1 MLPDFPNLPD
11 RAGGILLHP
20 TSLPSPYGIGDLGPG
35 ALSWVQWCSNAGCAL
50 WQILPL
56 GPTGYA
62 DSPYQSFSAFAGNH
76 LLISPQT
83 LMDQGLLS
91 ASAVE
96 NVPDFPLKRVTY
108 GRVIPWKET
117 LLDRMAVRF
126 SVQAKPEYYESFITF
141 CDEEQA
147 WLDDYA
153 LFMALKREHQGK
165 PWTDW
170 EHELRD
176 RDERALQIARKALKI
191 DIHAQK
197 VRQFLF
203 SEQWFHLKQ
212 IALEQGI
219 TILGDMP
226 IFVAHDS
233 ADVWAH
239 PELFQLDSHGQPL
252 VVAGVP
258 PDYFSTTGQRWGN
271 PLYNWDRIAEH
282 DYDWWVQR
290 LKQALRFVD
299 VVRLDHFRGF
309 EAYWE
314 IPSTEETAIKG
325 RWVPG
330 PGRELLDRLDRALD
344 GLPLVAEDLG
354 FITEEVIR
362 LRKAY
367 NLPGMKVMQFG
378 FEGGMEDEFLPHLYE
393 DGYVAYTGTH
403 DNDTTV
409 GWYDAA
415 TPEIQEFCRAYLSS
429 DGEHIAWDMLEALWA
444 SVATWAIVPLQ
455 DLLELGS
462 DARMNFPSRT
472 YGNWQW
478 RVMQD
483 QLSDVLAKRL
493 LDLNNQHQRRGT

>member
-1 MLPDFPNLPD
+1 VKWL
-11 RAGGILLHP
+11 
-20 TSLPSPYGIGDLGPG
+20 
-35 ALSWVQWCSNAGCAL
+35 SNAGCAL

-76 LLISPQT
+76 LLISPQA
-83 LMDQGLLS
+83 LMDQGLIS
-91 ASAVE
+91 TEDVDDI
-96 NVPDFPLKRVTY
+96 PIFPMNRVTY
-108 GRVIPWKET
+108 GEVIPWKEA
-117 LLDRMAVRF
+117 LLDQTAAKF
-126 SVQAKPEYYESFITF
+126 SNQAKPEHAEGFGMF
-141 CDEEQA
+141 CHEEQA

-153 LFMALKREHQGK
+153 LFMALKREHQNK
-165 PWTDW
+165 SWTDW
-170 EHELRD
+170 GHELRD
-176 RDERALQIARKALKI
+176 RDESALQAARDALKSQ
-191 DIHAQK
+191 IHAQK
-197 VRQFLF
+197 LRQYLF
-203 SEQWFHLKQ
+203 SEQWSQVKQ

-239 PELFQLDSHGQPL
+239 PELFQLDSDGQPL
-252 VVAGVP
+252 AVAGVP
-258 PDYFSTTGQRWGN
+258 PDYFSATGQRWGN
-271 PLYNWDRIAEH
+271 PLYNWDRIAE
-282 DYDWWVQR
+282 DDFDWWVQR

-299 VVRLDHFRGF
+299 LVRLDHFRGF

-314 IPSTEETAIKG
+314 IPGTEETAKKG
-325 RWVPG
+325 CWVPG
-330 PGRELLDRLDRALD
+330 PGRELLDRLDQALD

-354 FITEEVIR
+354 FITEEVVE
-362 LRKAY
+362 LRNAY

-378 FEGGMEDEFLPHLYE
+378 FEGGPDDEFLPHLYE
-393 DGYVAYTGTH
+393 ERYVAYTGTH

-415 TPEIQEFCRAYLSS
+415 SPEIREFCRSYLSS

-444 SVATWAIVPLQ
+444 SVAIWAIVPLQ
-455 DLLELGS
+455 DLLELGN

-478 RVMQD
+478 RVLQD
-483 QLSDVLAKRL
+483 QLSDSLAKRL
-493 LDLNNQHQRRGT
+493 LELNKQYARKAKS

>member
-1 MLPDFPNLPD
+1 MLPDFPELPE

-20 TSLPSPYGIGDLGPG
+20 TSLPGPYGIGDLGPG
-35 ALSWVQWCSNAGCAL
+35 AISWVQWLSKAGCSL

-91 ASAVE
+91 TDDLEVQT
-96 NVPDFPLKRVTY
+96 DFPMNRVAY
-108 GRVIPWKET
+108 GEVIPWKEA
-117 LLDRMAVRF
+117 LLDKTAVRF
-126 SVQAKPEYYESFITF
+126 KELAKPEYLEALNTF
-141 CDEEQA
+141 CDVEQA

-153 LFMALKREHQGK
+153 LFMALKREHRGK

-170 EHELRD
+170 ARELRD
-176 RDERALQIARKALKI
+176 RDETALQAAREALKSEI
-191 DIHAQK
+191 YSQK
-197 VRQFLF
+197 VRQYLF
-203 SEQWFHLKQ
+203 GEQWFKLKQ
-212 IALEQGI
+212 TALEQGI

-239 PELFQLDSHGQPL
+239 PGLFQLDSDGQPT

-258 PDYFSTTGQRWGN
+258 PDYFSDTGQRWGN
-271 PLYNWDRIAEH
+271 PLYNWNRIAE
-282 DYDWWVQR
+282 DDFDWWVQR
-290 LKQALRFVD
+290 LNQALHFVD
-299 VVRLDHFRGF
+299 VIRLDHFRGF
-309 EAYWE
+309 EASWE

-330 PGRELLDRLDRALD
+330 PGRELLDRLDRELD

-354 FITEEVIR
+354 VITEGVVE
-362 LRKAY
+362 LRNAY

-378 FEGGMEDEFLPHLYE
+378 FEGGPDDEFLPHFYE
-393 DGYVAYTGTH
+393 EGYVAYTGTH

-415 TPEIQEFCRAYLSS
+415 TPEIREFCRSYLSS
-429 DGEHIAWDMLEALWA
+429 DGEHIAWDMLEALWS
-444 SVATWAIVPLQ
+444 SVAAWAIIPLQ
-455 DLLELGS
+455 DPLELGS

-472 YGNWQW
+472 HGNWQW
-478 RVMQD
+478 RVLHD
-483 QLSDVLAKRL
+483 QLSEPLAKRL
-493 LDLNNQHQRRGT
+493 LDLNNQHKRRGP